1 MESFSG
7 RLYNYCNVNSTCD
20 VRIVWEEKKIISV
33 KDFNIIKCNMVNVY
47 LGSVKGLSGVCL

>member
-7 RLYNYCNVNSTCD
+7 KLKKYCNVNSTCD
-20 VRIVWEEKKIISV
+20 VRIVWEKKKKNSV
-33 KDFNIIKCNMVNVY
+33 KDFNVIKCNIVNVY